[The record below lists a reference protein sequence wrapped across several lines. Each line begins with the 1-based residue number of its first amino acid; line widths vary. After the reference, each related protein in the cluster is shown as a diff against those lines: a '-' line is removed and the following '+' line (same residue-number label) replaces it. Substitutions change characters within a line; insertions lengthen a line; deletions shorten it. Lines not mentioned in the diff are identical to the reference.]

1 MQPAIALLELDSI
14 AIGVRAGDAMVKR
27 APVEVTYAGTVHPG
41 KYLVLVGGDV
51 ASVEEAYAA
60 GLAAGAGALVDRI
73 FLPAV
78 HPEVVRILRGMRGR
92 LNGHAIGVVETRTA
106 AATIGA
112 ADRGRKGAE
121 VELVEIRLAE
131 VEPGASGEVERRQGG
146 GIDTVKA
153 NSGHS
158 HGQTAGIAE
167 GGQAARQLANLP
179 RPLPAEPLPPPGKG
193 SACGWPT
200 GGVATAICWCRTGSS
215 LTCLICSCRWGWI
228 CLGG

>member
-106 AATIGA
+106 AATVGA

-121 VELVEIRLAE
+121 VELVEIRLADRLGGKAYC
-131 VEPGASGEVERRQGG
+131 VFSGEVADVEAA
-146 GIDTVKA
+146 VELA
-153 NSGHS
+153 VSGFADPGVLVAQVVIPECHS
-158 HGQTAGIAE
+158 E
-167 GGQAARQLANLP
+167 MRANLEAA
-179 RPLPAEPLPPPGKG
+179 AEFATRL
-193 SACGWPT
+193 T
-200 GGVATAICWCRTGSS
+200 GGRG
-215 LTCLICSCRWGWI
+215 
-228 CLGG
+228 

>member
-106 AATIGA
+106 AATVAA

-121 VELVEIRLAE
+121 VELVEIRLADRLGGKAYC
-131 VEPGASGEVERRQGG
+131 VFSGEVADVEAA
-146 GIDTVKA
+146 VELA
-153 NSGHS
+153 VSGLADPGVLVAQVVIPECH
-158 HGQTAGIAE
+158 AE
-167 GGQAARQLANLP
+167 MRANLEAA
-179 RPLPAEPLPPPGKG
+179 AEFATRL
-193 SACGWPT
+193 T
-200 GGVATAICWCRTGSS
+200 GGRG
-215 LTCLICSCRWGWI
+215 
-228 CLGG
+228 

>member
-106 AATIGA
+106 ASTIGA

-121 VELVEIRLAE
+121 VELVEIRLADRLGGKAYC
-131 VEPGASGEVERRQGG
+131 VFSGEVADVEAA
-146 GIDTVKA
+146 VELA
-153 NSGHS
+153 VSGLADPGVLVAQVVIPECH
-158 HGQTAGIAE
+158 AE
-167 GGQAARQLANLP
+167 MRANLEAA
-179 RPLPAEPLPPPGKG
+179 AEFATRL
-193 SACGWPT
+193 T
-200 GGVATAICWCRTGSS
+200 GGRG
-215 LTCLICSCRWGWI
+215 
-228 CLGG
+228 

>member
-106 AATIGA
+106 AATVGA

-121 VELVEIRLAE
+121 VELVEIRLADRLGGKAYC
-131 VEPGASGEVERRQGG
+131 VFSGEVADVEAA
-146 GIDTVKA
+146 VELA
-153 NSGHS
+153 V
-158 HGQTAGIAE
+158 AGLADPGVLVAQVVIPECHAE
-167 GGQAARQLANLP
+167 MRANLEAA
-179 RPLPAEPLPPPGKG
+179 AEFATRL
-193 SACGWPT
+193 T
-200 GGVATAICWCRTGSS
+200 GGRG
-215 LTCLICSCRWGWI
+215 
-228 CLGG
+228 